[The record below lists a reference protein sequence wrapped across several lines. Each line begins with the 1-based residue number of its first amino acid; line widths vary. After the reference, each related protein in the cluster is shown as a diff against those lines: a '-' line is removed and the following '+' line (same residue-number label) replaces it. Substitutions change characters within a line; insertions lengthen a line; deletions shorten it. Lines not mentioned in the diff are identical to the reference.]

1 MDPDVAAMIGRL
13 RKERNQSLKQ
23 LINDA
28 LRQGLHATRRGP
40 KMSKRYK
47 VTPMD
52 LGRCLVDSLDNV
64 AEVLAIAEGED
75 FK

>member
-28 LRQGLHATRRGP
+28 LRQGLTASRKRP
-40 KMSKRYK
+40 KK
-47 VTPMD
+47 TPKFVENPVD
-52 LGRCLVDSLDNV
+52 LGKCRFENLDNIQEILSIV
-64 AEVLAIAEGED
+64 EGD
-75 FK
+75 WRK